1 MNCPQCGKAFEG
13 RLPKCPHCGAA
24 TGAGMFQTSTVL
36 ISTGDTEGVYR
47 SVDEVP
53 APLRSRLLKST
64 AGANSATILIA
75 DRKGREEIARA
86 MREAPATRK
95 FAQALLDQGDGA
107 GWRLS
112 LRGKLAAAG
121 LLLTA
126 LIPVVWFVFVR

>member
-1 MNCPQCGKAFEG
+1 
-13 RLPKCPHCGAA
+13 
-24 TGAGMFQTSTVL
+24 MFQTATVL

-47 SVDEVP
+47 SVEEVP
-53 APLRSRLLKST
+53 AALRSRLLKST

-107 GWRLS
+107 VWRLS

-121 LLLTA
+121 LLLAA